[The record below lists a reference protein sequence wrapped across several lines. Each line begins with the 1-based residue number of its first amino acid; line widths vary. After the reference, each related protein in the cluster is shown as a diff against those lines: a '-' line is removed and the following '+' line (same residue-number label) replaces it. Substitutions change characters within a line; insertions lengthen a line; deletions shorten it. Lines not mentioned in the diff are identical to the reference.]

1 MKTIVLIED
10 NEDIIK
16 GLDYLFMQNDM
27 LMFSAK
33 TIEEAKKILT
43 VKEYDLILLDVTL
56 PDEDGFTFYQ
66 EWKDNIHVPVI
77 FLTARDLEDDIVRGF
92 ELGAVDYIVKPFLN
106 RE

>member
-56 PDEDGFTFYQ
+56 PDEDVAKMKTVGDVVT
-66 EWKDNIHVPVI
+66 
-77 FLTARDLEDDIVRGF
+77 
-92 ELGAVDYIVKPFLN
+92 YIKKIKK
-106 RE
+106 